1 MKKIS
6 VLIICLLAVP
16 FLIFSMS
23 ITDDVGRTVEVKGP
37 VNKIVCIS
45 PAHTEMI
52 YYLGLESALVAVS
65 KNCDYPAQAKLLPKA
80 GDFMNPD
87 EEQIIKLSPQAVI
100 SGGGVQKSAIYK
112 LESMGVPVIVLY
124 PRELSDIASDMRKL
138 NALLGGGKKAEKKI
152 AAFEN
157 KLKKT
162 VSRKHDK
169 IKVYA
174 EIWGEP
180 LMAVSENSFTGKL
193 INAAGGKNVVVS
205 ANGEYPK
212 VSKEEIIKANPEKI
226 LLFYNPEKEYLKRP
240 YFLATIAGKNNAIT
254 AVTGEMLD
262 RMMRPGPRVVE
273 AIEELKIL
281 LQEGAIK

>member
-6 VLIICLLAVP
+6 VLIICLLAAP

-52 YYLGLESALVAVS
+52 YYLGLENRLAAVS
-65 KNCDYPAQAKLLPKA
+65 MNCDYPAQAKLLPKA

-87 EEQIIKLSPQAVI
+87 EEQIIRLSPQAVI

-124 PRELSDIASDMRKL
+124 PRELADIASDMRKL
-138 NALLGGGKKAEKKI
+138 NALLGGGRKAEKKI
-152 AAFEN
+152 IMFEKRLN
-157 KLKKT
+157 KAVSKK
-162 VSRKHDK
+162 RDK

-193 INAAGGKNVVVS
+193 ISAAGGSNVV
-205 ANGEYPK
+205 AFADGEYPK

-226 LLFYNPEKEYLKRP
+226 LLFYNPEKNFLKRP
-240 YFLATIAGKNNAIT
+240 CFSATIAGKNNGIT

-262 RMMRPGPRVVE
+262 RTMRPGPRVVE
-273 AIEELKIL
+273 AIEELKRI

>member
-6 VLIICLLAVP
+6 VLIICLLAAPV
-16 FLIFSMS
+16 LIFSMS

-52 YYLGLESALVAVS
+52 YYLGLESKLAAVS

-87 EEQIIKLSPQAVI
+87 EEQIIKLGPQAVI

-112 LESMGVPVIVLY
+112 LESMGVAVIVLY
-124 PRELSDIASDMRKL
+124 PRELSEIASDMRKL
-138 NALLGGGKKAEKKI
+138 NMLLGGGRKAEKRI
-152 AAFEN
+152 AEFEK
-157 KLKKT
+157 KLKKA
-162 VSRKHDK
+162 VSLKRDK

-180 LMAVSENSFTGKL
+180 VMAVSENSFTGKL
-193 INAAGGKNVVVS
+193 INAAGGQNVVAS
-205 ANGEYPK
+205 DNGEYPK
-212 VSKEEIIKANPEKI
+212 ISKEEIIKANPEKI
-226 LLFYNPEKEYLKRP
+226 LLFYNPEKNYLKRP
-240 YFLATIAGKNNAIT
+240 YFLATKAGKNKTIT
-254 AVTGEMLD
+254 AVTGETLD
-262 RMMRPGPRVVE
+262 RIMRPGPRVVE

-281 LQEGAIK
+281 LQEDALK